1 MKPIIFIEYCTSWG
15 YVDKAVGLAAN
26 ILKMH
31 KNDLTSVNIIPSS
44 GGVFE
49 VSLDE
54 DKIFSKLELGRFPEH
69 LEIEKVLSQEL

>member
-31 KNDLTSVNIIPSS
+31 KNNITSVNIMPSD

-49 VSLDE
+49 VSMDE
-54 DKIFSKLELGRFPEH
+54 EKIFSKKELNRFPEH
-69 LEIEKVLSQEL
+69 LEVEKILSQQL